1 MLSHL
6 ILDSHITNSDS
17 ICGHEP
23 REGTRTIV
31 YVEFCSV
38 SLVSFGLGAVV
49 LAVNEQ
55 WNEVTKALPKS
66 TLLLR
71 HKYDLPNKHVNTVC
85 NFIKSTIL
93 ISLDVSFSRM
103 LVLNDYL

>member
-17 ICGHEP
+17 IGGHEP

-31 YVEFCSV
+31 YVKFCTV

>member
-49 LAVNEQ
+49 LAVSEQ

-66 TLLLR
+66 TLLFR
-71 HKYDLPNKHVNTVC
+71 HKYDLLNKQYG
-85 NFIKSTIL
+85 
-93 ISLDVSFSRM
+93 M
-103 LVLNDYL
+103 